1 MTGADRDRI
10 QLLVDRYAAAVA
22 YGGLAV
28 TALALAIDPRWLREP
43 IATLVLLLAVV
54 ALRAWPVRLSKYSY
68 LTQSGVAAIVGALSI
83 GPAPVVAALWGG
95 VFVSDVLWLRK
106 LPRAG
111 FINAGREVVGFAAA
125 YGPYAAVL
133 TFTGRP
139 ELSLDLLPAMA
150 IFVCMYFFASRALF
164 YFTLLLRDKLEYAEK
179 VLILRWEIISYLLTL
194 IGSVVVI
201 AALHALS
208 PAGWLPVALALGVL
222 GALTRRILEEAIGAE
237 DLNKVHL
244 MEVAIAS
251 NATLQGSFDQI
262 ERLAYRLLDWGDFRI
277 YRVVDGVPTLAYRGA
292 LGRPNRGEP
301 PEGAAPIRH
310 EAVSTGRVVQVK
322 DARSDPRI
330 RSPMPEV
337 GSLVVHPIRFGEELL
352 GTVEVDHPK
361 RHTYGAK
368 DLTALSTLGN
378 QIATAI
384 HIAELRRPLL
394 GTVEQI
400 SQQVTAL
407 ARVTDSL
414 RSSALAMADAS
425 QGMRAGA
432 GELESFV
439 SGGLQAT
446 DQLGA
451 ASRAMAD
458 QGARAA
464 EASGTAAEVAAQK
477 RAVIGEAIDRLVG
490 LNGFV
495 SASVDQVATL
505 GTMTSRIK
513 GFIGTIREIADLTN
527 LIALNAAIEAARAGA
542 EGRGFAVVA
551 DEVRDLAAQSLH
563 AAGEARVLLEEI
575 ADQVAAVSGQMER
588 GRDAVT
594 GVEELSADAAL
605 ALDAIVGTTGEAGRH
620 ARAIAATAADQLR
633 AVDGL
638 TGQIRRVAAGSAR
651 TLSETEALARRATEA
666 AAGQA
671 DLERAIRELGDVAAD
686 LQRIA
691 RHFVVEH

>member
-1 MTGADRDRI
+1 
-10 QLLVDRYAAAVA
+10 
-22 YGGLAV
+22 
-28 TALALAIDPRWLREP
+28 
-43 IATLVLLLAVV
+43 
-54 ALRAWPVRLSKYSY
+54 
-68 LTQSGVAAIVGALSI
+68 
-83 GPAPVVAALWGG
+83 
-95 VFVSDVLWLRK
+95 
-106 LPRAG
+106 
-111 FINAGREVVGFAAA
+111 
-125 YGPYAAVL
+125 
-133 TFTGRP
+133 
-139 ELSLDLLPAMA
+139 
-150 IFVCMYFFASRALF
+150 
-164 YFTLLLRDKLEYAEK
+164 
-179 VLILRWEIISYLLTL
+179 LILRWEIISYLLTL

-208 PAGWLPVALALGVL
+208 PVGWVAVALALGVL

-244 MEVAIAS
+244 MEGAIAS

-277 YRVVDGVPTLAYRGA
+277 YRVVDQVPTLAYRGT
-292 LGRPNRGEP
+292 LGRPNRGDP
-301 PEGAAPIRH
+301 PEGAEPFRAEAIR
-310 EAVSTGRVVQVK
+310 TGRVVEVK
-322 DARSDPRI
+322 DARSDGRV
-330 RSPMPEV
+330 RRPMPDV

-361 RHTYGAK
+361 RHSYGAK

-414 RSSALAMADAS
+414 RASALAMADAS

-432 GELESFV
+432 GELERFV
-439 SGGLQAT
+439 SGGLRAT
-446 DQLGA
+446 DSLGA

-464 EASGTAAEVAAQK
+464 DASGTAAEVAAQK

-495 SASVDQVATL
+495 SASADQVASL
-505 GTMTSRIK
+505 GAMTSRIK

-575 ADQVAAVSGQMER
+575 ADQVAAVSSQMER

-620 ARAIAATAADQLR
+620 ARAIAATAAEQLQ
-633 AVDGL
+633 AVDSL
-638 TGQIRRVAAGSAR
+638 SGQIQRVAAGAAR

-671 DLERAIRELGDVAAD
+671 DLERAIRQLGEVATD